1 MADDP
6 NRGGKLA
13 SFVVF
18 LVQETRIK
26 ATSITNYVWALRAWF
41 KFQRQPDPVLGVL
54 EWDDFMQSVQVVAW
68 VASEPHKPVPLGVIK
83 GALDSVDLSS
93 FTEVQSALLILM
105 LFFTFSRSETP
116 VPKSYSGEGGFD
128 VTKHLQVGDVRVRS
142 HFDASRQKHL
152 PYAAFR
158 LKSIKQDPR
167 MERPQAAGNNDEIYV
182 GQTEGV
188 FDILLW
194 LSRFWAFFPGGSHGS
209 PSEPFFRDSERL
221 RVLTYSCALAN
232 VRALFAK
239 VVGPEISLSYGLH
252 GLRVEAYNR
261 ARAHDPLLAVAQGG
275 WASEAHSTRYARF
288 DVSKVL
294 HHIMSIVAH
303 LSHGQLY

>member
-1 MADDP
+1 
-6 NRGGKLA
+6 
-13 SFVVF
+13 
-18 LVQETRIK
+18 
-26 ATSITNYVWALRAWF
+26 
-41 KFQRQPDPVLGVL
+41 
-54 EWDDFMQSVQVVAW
+54 
-68 VASEPHKPVPLGVIK
+68 
-83 GALDSVDLSS
+83 
-93 FTEVQSALLILM
+93 
-105 LFFTFSRSETP
+105 
-116 VPKSYSGEGGFD
+116 
-128 VTKHLQVGDVRVRS
+128 
-142 HFDASRQKHL
+142 
-152 PYAAFR
+152 
-158 LKSIKQDPR
+158 

-275 WASEAHSTRYARF
+275 WASEAHTRYARF
-288 DVSKVL
+288 DVSSVL
-294 HHIMSIVAH
+294 GLPSAMLGLESPEGGGV
-303 LSHGQLY
+303 LSAPLPPPVSRTPDPRALPHRTGRRLGRAREGGSVRLGICP